1 MLDNDGFTTPS
12 DVEQKFTEA
21 DWQKYKLTSEKGE
34 SISVDLE
41 NNIDNLDKLEPG
53 FYYITN
59 TPGVPYAKSFA
70 GTALVIKRDKNS
82 VKQVIFF
89 PFTTNSVYINS
100 YYNNWSGWQQV
111 GGTIKDTGW
120 LDLQLV
126 NNASPNNDLV
136 TKGGFTSA
144 YRTITQN
151 GITKKMLRINA
162 TTIKHGQTI
171 AMLPKGFV
179 NNLVFFNIS
188 TPRSKYLGRIALNP
202 SGLVDFSAVGDV
214 STWGETDYIYGQYE
228 WTE

>member
-1 MLDNDGFTTPS
+1 M
-12 DVEQKFTEA
+12 
-21 DWQKYKLTSEKGE
+21 
-34 SISVDLE
+34 
-41 NNIDNLDKLEPG
+41 
-53 FYYITN
+53 
-59 TPGVPYAKSFA
+59 
-70 GTALVIKRDKNS
+70 
-82 VKQVIFF
+82 
-89 PFTTNSVYINS
+89 
-100 YYNNWSGWQQV
+100 
-111 GGTIKDTGW
+111 
-120 LDLQLV
+120 